1 MISIV
6 CVINDE
12 QIFRENLMR
21 SLSNQDTKYQLIIVN
36 NQKNRFSSIPS
47 ALNYGG
53 EKAKGNYVM
62 FVHQD
67 VVLVGNSWLKK
78 VEDVL
83 SKIPNLG
90 VAGVAGVTETGEY
103 TGFLYDRGEL
113 WGAPTKKSI
122 PVQTLDELI
131 LIIPKKCFEKMKF
144 DEKFSFHSYGA
155 DYCLTAKKM
164 GYSIYV
170 LPLFVEHNS
179 VTGSM
184 KAGSLVEDD
193 KRLFQKHSMQNKAI
207 YKTAGGHFSRNK
219 FEKKILNVL
228 IKKLPS
234 YLVRQFQKKE
244 TLGPLAFLNSST
256 QNTEPILDVGTIPL
270 EQQQIKLAKGKAFS
284 LGISDDKAHIIAS
297 KKINVHQEYVLCKID
312 CVPFKSNS
320 FSTAIFCGFLEYKP
334 KQEALRYIKAIECV
348 SQHVIAIV
356 PNDCYAKSQTYN
368 KYFSCWN
375 SNLFRN
381 LSYHVYGVDF
391 RKIGILGLFVNF
403 FVSAIFLSQFNTPLM
418 SSKLVA
424 IKRVYPR

>member
-1 MISIV
+1 M
-6 CVINDE
+6 NDE

-36 NQKNRFSSIPS
+36 NQNNRFSRIPS

-78 VEDVL
+78 VEDIL
-83 SKIPNLG
+83 SKIPDLG
-90 VAGVAGVTETGEY
+90 VAGVAGVTETGQY
-103 TGFLYDRGEL
+103 AGFIYDRGEL
-113 WGAPTKKSI
+113 WGSPIKKAI

-144 DEKFSFHSYGA
+144 DENFSFHSYGA

-170 LPLFVEHNS
+170 LPLFVKHNS

-184 KAGSLVEDD
+184 KAGSLVEDN
-193 KRLFQKHSMQNKAI
+193 KRLFRKHSIQNRVI
-207 YKTAGGHFSRNK
+207 YKTAGGQISINNV
-219 FEKKILNVL
+219 EKKILNVL

-234 YLVRQFQKKE
+234 YLIRQFQKKQ
-244 TLGPLAFLNSST
+244 TLGPLAFLNSSK
-256 QNTEPILDVGTIPL
+256 QNMAPILDVGTIPL
-270 EQQQIKLAKGKAFS
+270 EQQQIKLAKGNEFS
-284 LGISDDKAHIIAS
+284 VGISDDKAHIVAS
-297 KKINVHQEYVLCKID
+297 KKINVHQGYVLCKIN
-312 CVPFKSNS
+312 CLPFKSNS

-334 KQEALRYIKAIECV
+334 KQEAVRYIKAIECV

-368 KYFSCWN
+368 NYFSCWN
-375 SNLFRN
+375 TSLFRK
-381 LSYHVYGVDF
+381 LSYQVYGVDF
-391 RKIGILGLFVNF
+391 RKIGPLGLLVNF
-403 FVSAIFLSQFNTPLM
+403 FVASIFLSPFNTPLM

-424 IKRVYPR
+424 IKRVYPA